1 MKTILVLLFTSYMLL
16 ADALPQRIET
26 SIKSVNHQQV
36 QLNNSVPRGMS
47 GIVVHNYGN
56 GLIAI
61 THAVISQG
69 DNRAKIIPYSATLHQ
84 NIPSVQTDVQAND
97 KVILGNFYNNVLL
110 IAPDAKSYT
119 NITKRFKK
127 IWIHPDAYALDFMKE
142 GLSAISKNSLQ
153 KFAQANQVG
162 LVLIATQNKLLILD
176 PISKKFLGQMPLK
189 LQNNKALKPFFS
201 RFEQMDVSLFGF
213 SKVILKEYFQAVKEI
228 N

>member
-26 SIKSVNHQQV
+26 SIKSVNHKQI
-36 QLNNSVPRGMS
+36 QLNSSVPAGMS

-61 THAVISQG
+61 THAVVTQG
-69 DNRAKIIPYSATLHQ
+69 DRKAKIVPYSAISHE
-84 NIPSVQTDVQAND
+84 NIPSVQTEAQAND

-110 IAPDAKSYT
+110 IAPDAKSYS

-153 KFAQANQVG
+153 KFSEANQVG
-162 LVLIATQNKLLILD
+162 LVLIATQDKLLILD
-176 PISKKFLGQMPLK
+176 PISKKFLGQLPLK